1 MMDQVGEMMQQKVD
15 AVKRIMDLAENIALD
30 HRQEEGLGRRL
41 LQGQYNYYSSKRQ
54 GGEGETKECRGRGEE
69 CLCITSPNR
78 DKSGSHW
85 QPCYPQMVVTANE
98 HFSGTPINLSHSSV
112 HVPTDV
118 FDGEEAVINAID
130 WSRKLEDTFK
140 DNYKRD
146 PGLSW
151 QYFGSSTGFLRQVG
165 LELIKLELNDLPS
178 VSRHDLAGS
187 EGRPRH
193 V

>member
-1 MMDQVGEMMQQKVD
+1 MMQQKVD

-54 GGEGETKECRGRGEE
+54 GGEGERKECRGRGEE

-165 LELIKLELNDLPS
+165 LQPDQ
-178 VSRHDLAGS
+178 RRS
-187 EGRPRH
+187 EQFPF
-193 V
+193 